1 MSEKPEDDDELSA
14 FDEFGEAFNQDEDK
28 LREFDKK
35 FKQLDENPLE
45 LYKNTR
51 LDGENITKDRIQLK
65 KSNIDRWKR
74 HMARYDRHAACPST
88 KHAGDFIDSL
98 IAEDLSQDYTKQIL
112 RIIKNMFDYLSKHPK
127 MPHGTGGAKGYNP
140 IEAAMMF
147 KEDKIDSETCNK
159 ARSVPRIT
167 VEELGHHLRNV
178 KNLLHV
184 TVMNTQ
190 FKYGIRGSQVCHIQ
204 LPEVKIEHEE
214 LNELYPSLGTHPRIQ
229 DMDGDVIYF
238 ASRDET
244 PGVKSERPTVMPI
257 DRETRRLLVKYLRRR
272 PPIDSPWLFINN
284 ATGNQ
289 LRTDYLN
296 RSIYK
301 PAFHPEYSGSEE
313 MRPVTSHYP
322 RHKFTTH
329 WKKEMDINHELVK
342 YMRGDKQ
349 GELKDNKADAVEY
362 YVHTYYED
370 IKDLYLSNIYK
381 FNL

>member
-14 FDEFGEAFNQDEDK
+14 FDKFGEAFNQDEDK
-28 LREFDKK
+28 LREFDEK
-35 FKQLDENPLE
+35 FRQLDEDPLE
-45 LYKNTR
+45 LYKSTR
-51 LDGENITKDRIQLK
+51 IGGQNITKKHIQRK

-74 HMARYDRHAACPST
+74 HMAGYDRHAACPST
-88 KHAGDFIDSL
+88 RHAGDFIDVL
-98 IAEDLSQDYTKQIL
+98 ITEDLSKDYTKRIL
-112 RIIKNMFDYLSKHPK
+112 RIIRNMFDYWSKHPK
-127 MPHGTGGAKGYNP
+127 MPHGTGDAKGYNP

-147 KEDKIDSETCNK
+147 KEDKINSETASE

-167 VEELGHHLRNV
+167 VEELGHRLRNV
-178 KNLLHV
+178 KNLLHIV
-184 TVMNTQ
+184 VMNTQ

-204 LPEVKIEHEE
+204 LPEVKIEHKE
-214 LNELYPSLGTHPRIQ
+214 LNELYPSLGTHHRIE

-244 PGVKSERPTVMPI
+244 PGVKSERPIVMPI
-257 DRETRRLLVKYLRRR
+257 DRETRQLLVKYLRQR
-272 PPIDSPWLFINN
+272 PPVKSSWLFINN

-289 LRTDYLN
+289 LQTGYLN
-296 RSIYK
+296 SAIYK
-301 PAFHPEYSGSEE
+301 PAFHPEYSGSDE

-329 WKKEMDINHELVK
+329 WKKEKDINHELVK

-349 GELKDNKADAVEY
+349 GELKNNKTDAVDY

-370 IKDLYLSNIYK
+370 IKDVYLSNIYK